1 MTDTAIGS
9 RDWLVETLEQIVDDD
24 LSGVDPLADLTDY
37 GLDSIR
43 VFELVQRLRQVRA
56 DVQLADV
63 VDDLSITGLA
73 RAIDTGADG

>member
-9 RDWLVETLEQIVDDD
+9 RDWLIETLEQIVDDD
-24 LSGVDPLADLTDY
+24 LSSVDASADLTDY

-63 VDDLSITGLA
+63 VDDLSIAGLA
-73 RAIDTGADG
+73 RAIDPGSDR